1 LPTGNGLTLEERITA
16 LDNTTTSLRQGREAI
31 VNRHMEAELQHDI
44 EATIATF
51 AHPRYELNGV
61 PSDGAEAVRELLQ
74 GLMQGFPDLQIDI
87 DSMRHADDGVFI
99 EARIMGTHDGE
110 WSGVPATGRRIKIP
124 AVAIFEFDGDRLVC
138 EKVFMDFATV
148 LTQIGVLA

>member
-1 LPTGNGLTLEERITA
+1 MTA
-16 LDNTTTSLRQGREAI
+16 LDNTTSVRQRREVI

-74 GLMQGFPDLQIDI
+74 GLMQGFP
-87 DSMRHADDGVFI
+87 RAWRGWH
-99 EARIMGTHDGE
+99 RGTWLWLYWYTH
-110 WSGVPATGRRIKIP
+110 
-124 AVAIFEFDGDRLVC
+124 RLSSVSRW
-138 EKVFMDFATV
+138 
-148 LTQIGVLA
+148 